1 MHFDKGSFV
10 FQNIKFRQKL
20 VLAGK
25 KGEEPMPPETGDGIL
40 AVTAVLLV
48 SAAAA
53 VVLRR
58 RTGDE

>member
-1 MHFDKGSFV
+1 
-10 FQNIKFRQKL
+10 
-20 VLAGK
+20 
-25 KGEEPMPPETGDGIL
+25 MPPETGDGIL

>member
-1 MHFDKGSFV
+1 MSSFDWIPEQHG
-10 FQNIKFRQKL
+10 IEL